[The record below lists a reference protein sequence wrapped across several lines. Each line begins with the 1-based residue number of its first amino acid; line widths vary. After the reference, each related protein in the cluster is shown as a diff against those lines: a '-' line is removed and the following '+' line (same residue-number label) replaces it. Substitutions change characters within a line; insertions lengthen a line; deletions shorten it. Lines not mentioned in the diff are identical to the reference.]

1 MGAAGA
7 VTVAVLWLA
16 WAGVAHGQT
25 ASFPVALEREALLVW
40 MQRETDILAD
50 QVVAVTPQAL
60 TSIVSSFPASAG
72 PGPRLVIRAEA
83 LNAELQSRTGAL
95 SWHVSLNADC
105 QNRRIKLGE
114 TTGYSERN
122 LLGERKVLRA
132 AETSWR
138 TPEPGT
144 AVDHAWRAACEQGF
158 MRPFRSSAVKLAQGE
173 TPNAPTAPEPMLQ
186 NRPIPAVATPVVPVM
201 VARPVTRPAKPPV
214 LSKPPVPLKP
224 PGLVAQLGAVG
235 SDAAARALLASLRG
249 KLGNRPTWVEKA
261 DVAGRTWHRAMAG
274 GFTDPADAGR
284 FCAELRAAGQSC
296 FVRSGG

>member
-7 VTVAVLWLA
+7 VTAAMLWLA
-16 WAGVAHGQT
+16 GAGVVHGQT

-40 MQRETDILAD
+40 MQRETDILPD

-60 TSIVSSFPASAG
+60 TSIVSRFPTGAG

-83 LNAELQSRTGAL
+83 LSSELQSRTAAL

-105 QNRRIKLGE
+105 ENRRIKLGE

-138 TPEPGT
+138 TPEQGT
-144 AVDHAWRAACEQGF
+144 AVDHAWRAACEPGF
-158 MRPFRSSAVKLAQGE
+158 MGPFRSSAVKLAQAE
-173 TPNAPTAPEPMLQ
+173 TSKAPTAPEPIARSQ
-186 NRPIPAVATPVVPVM
+186 PKPFVAAPVVAV
-201 VARPVTRPAKPPV
+201 VRPLTERAK
-214 LSKPPVPLKP
+214 LPVPARSS
-224 PGLVAQLGAVG
+224 GLAAQLGAVG
-235 SDAAARALLASLRG
+235 SDAAARALLQGLGG
-249 KLGNRPTWVEKA
+249 KLAGRQTWVEKA

-274 GFTDPADAGR
+274 GFADSMDAGR
-284 FCAELRAAGQSC
+284 FCAGLKAAGQSC